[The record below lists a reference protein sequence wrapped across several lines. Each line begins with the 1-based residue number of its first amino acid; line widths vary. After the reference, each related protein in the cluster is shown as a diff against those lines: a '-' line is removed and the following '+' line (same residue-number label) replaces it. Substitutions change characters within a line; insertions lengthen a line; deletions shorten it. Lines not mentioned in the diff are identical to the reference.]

1 MSVMMETA
9 QNDQNGQSSVAQ
21 FSQSAPQQR
30 IKRIGARPLVFEGSE
45 LAMAMSYTPKL
56 PFWYELNLYR
66 TSAGKAVAAVRLFH
80 QSEDEEDTVR
90 AWECGSLDEAVEK
103 LAHYDAADD
112 VQLTMDASMSQGP
125 AAELAAQAMA
135 LRAEVK
141 TYRSHY
147 ASLIGE
153 FLYDLENE

>member
-9 QNDQNGQSSVAQ
+9 QSDQNNQNSVAQ
-21 FSQSAPQQR
+21 FSQSAPQHR
-30 IKRIGARPLVFEGSE
+30 IKRIGARPLIFEGTE
-45 LAMAMSYTPKL
+45 LAMAMSFTPSL
-56 PFWYELNLYR
+56 PYWYELNLYR
-66 TSAGKAVAAVRLFH
+66 TVESNVVAAVRLFY
-80 QSEDEEDTVR
+80 QSEDQEDTVR

-103 LAHYDAADD
+103 LARYDAADD
-112 VQLTMDASMSQGP
+112 VQLTLNPAMNEGA

-141 TYRSHY
+141 AYRSHY

-153 FLYDLENE
+153 FLFDLENE